1 MFRKCFPL
9 AVALGF
15 LAGSAFAQNVGK
27 NWGTH
32 YPGGLNE
39 SETNPSIEYRI
50 ADEWAGSPAT
60 MFRNYNVPSYTEDV
74 KLTAGQTTPFF
85 VNDRVDDLGQ
95 FTRTFFRGVGIDPPK
110 VFRHQPPTV
119 TQDGQQLLR
128 AGWTIFP
135 EQKDGVNPSLGA
147 DLYREDQDT
156 DSGGIKRRRQTFTWV
171 NRDLEGVIFEI
182 QTFSFPTIPIQPDLR
197 VGERGAAPTAEI
209 AQLNPMLEDFYIGW
223 HWYWGASDRG
233 PSGGTFQT
241 PEPGDQSRWLT
252 AGFGQVGLWDEVNY
266 WDDTR
271 KLMYSHDGDATDAD
285 GYRADGDDRGEPAP
299 GPGAVLDGAAET
311 GVSAGEFLETHY
323 KARIF
328 LHLDKEPVTDETVLS
343 DNWLD
348 DNNESDLEMRQPHVA
363 DVVPDA
369 GWTAT
374 SGSDLRTVWDFY
386 TKPNTTRDERIFVS
400 DPDQPGWVNSSSRF
414 QEWMTVFGP
423 WQLEPGQSIHLVS
436 AYIVDGPDMA
446 ANKAW
451 GKQWQEGTITFA
463 EKEAFLDSGFD
474 SLNAAIAATQAAWDN
489 RNVIPDV
496 GIQPVGEVA
505 PAWPPSVTVESG
517 PDLNKLSWTASPDA
531 VSYTIYR
538 MEGFETRPRE
548 RFAADQI
555 TPQGPIA
562 TGITGLSYD
571 DTDVVRGTR
580 YFYSVVAVD
589 ADGDESAFFAT
600 RTETGV
606 SPFKA
611 PSNQLASIRVVPNPF
626 QIQGGDLSAGGFNF
640 SGQPHKLLFVN
651 LPASA
656 IIRIF
661 SVTGDL
667 IQELNHTA
675 GSGDFSWDLMISDNN
690 QFITSGIYFA
700 HITSTDPTV
709 PGTHIE
715 KFVVVR

>member
-1 MFRKCFPL
+1 MFRKLIPL
-9 AVALGF
+9 AILLAF
-15 LAGSAFAQNVGK
+15 LADTATAQNVGK
-27 NWGTH
+27 NWGED
-32 YPGGLNE
+32 YPGGIE
-39 SETNPSIEYRI
+39 ETDTDPDIRNRVARS
-50 ADEWAGSPAT
+50 WAGGPT
-60 MFRNYNVPSYTEDV
+60 IMFRNYNVPSYTEDANI
-74 KLTAGQTTPFF
+74 TAGATVEFF

-95 FTRTFFRGVGIDPPK
+95 ISGTFYRNFNDPLPK
-110 VFRHQPPTV
+110 IYRHQPPTI
-119 TQDGQQLLR
+119 TQDGTQLLR
-128 AGWTIFP
+128 AAWQIFP
-135 EQKDGVNPSLGA
+135 ERLDAVNPQLGA
-147 DLYREDQDT
+147 DLYRENRIA
-156 DSGGIKRRRQTFTWV
+156 DSGGITQRRQTWQWV
-171 NRDLEGVIFEI
+171 HPDLEGVIFEI
-182 QTFSFPTIPIQPDLR
+182 QTFSFPTQPIQPDLR
-197 VGERGAAPTAEI
+197 VGERGAAVTPEI
-209 AQLNPMLEDFYIGW
+209 ATLNPMLEDFYIGW
-223 HWYWGASDRG
+223 HWYWQSADRG

-241 PEPGDQSRWLT
+241 PEPGDETRWLT
-252 AGFGQVGLWDEVNY
+252 AGFGQLGLWDEVNY
-266 WDDTR
+266 WDDAR

-299 GPGAVLDGAAET
+299 GPGSVLDGAAET
-311 GVSAGEFLETHY
+311 GISAGEFLESFY

-328 LHLDKEPVTDETVLS
+328 LHLDKTPVSDSTSLS
-343 DNWLD
+343 ENWLD
-348 DNNESDLEMRQPHVA
+348 DANEPDLEKRQPYLS

-386 TKPNTTRDERIFVS
+386 TKPNTTRADRTFIS

-414 QEWMTVFGP
+414 QEWLTVWGP
-423 WQLEPGQSIHLVS
+423 WNLEPGQYIHLVS
-436 AYIVDGPDMA
+436 AYIVDGPNMDM
-446 ANKAW
+446 NKAV
-451 GKQWQEGTITFA
+451 GKQWVDGAITFA

-474 SLNAAIAATQAAWDN
+474 SLNAAIATVQAAWDN
-489 RNVIPDV
+489 RNVIPGI

-505 PAWPPSVTVESG
+505 PQWPPTVSVESG
-517 PDLNKLSWTASPDA
+517 PDINRISWTASPDA

-548 RFAADQI
+548 RYAADQI

-562 TGITGLSYD
+562 TGLTSLTYD

-589 ADGDESAFFAT
+589 ADGDESSFFAT
-600 RTETGV
+600 RTEQGV

-611 PSNQLASIRVVPNPF
+611 PSNQLSTIRVVPNPF
-626 QIQGGDLSAGGFNF
+626 QIQGGDLSAGGYNF

-700 HITSTDPTV
+700 HITSTDATV